1 MHGMPPSAEEESFRR
16 LGLGLK
22 GRASTAAESE
32 VGASFDARIDD
43 SLDLA
48 DHSEALVGFENLAS
62 NVYEFRVGISDEELR
77 TFENLA
83 AAWGVQS
90 DRWEYV
96 RQMVHEQRSRLAD
109 RRAIVEALIAAIDR
123 IDEINTAVRSCD
135 DRRAALEV
143 LVQPPLEF
151 NEMQAQH
158 VLDLTIARQTKQ
170 SRADLA
176 AEAAS
181 IAEEIDGLNID

>member
-1 MHGMPPSAEEESFRR
+1 MPPSAEEESFRR